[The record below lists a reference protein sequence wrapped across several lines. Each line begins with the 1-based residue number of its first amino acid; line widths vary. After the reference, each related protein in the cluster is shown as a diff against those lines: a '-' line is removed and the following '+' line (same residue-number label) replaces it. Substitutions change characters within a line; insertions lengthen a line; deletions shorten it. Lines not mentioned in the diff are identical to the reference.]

1 MDGKEIDSHG
11 GSHGSAG
18 VSRATGEGLICGGP
32 PPGPLESA
40 AAVVSDIKNPPP
52 VDSRALSAIG

>member
-1 MDGKEIDSHG
+1 MAAAMDLPEYLARPERDL
-11 GSHGSAG
+11 SAAG
-18 VSRATGEGLICGGP
+18 LRRAPLGP
-32 PPGPLESA
+32 A

>member
-1 MDGKEIDSHG
+1 MEREIDSHG

-18 VSRATGEGLICGGP
+18 VYLARLERAL
-32 PPGPLESA
+32 SA
-40 AAVVSDIKNPPP
+40 RAPAGSPRARRALVPDIKNPPP

>member
-1 MDGKEIDSHG
+1 MAAAMDLPGYLARPEWDL
-11 GSHGSAG
+11 SA
-18 VSRATGEGLICGGP
+18 AGLRRSPPP
-32 PPGPLESA
+32 PPGPA